1 MIIGKVGGKGRIV
14 IPKEIRERFNIKPGD
29 TIAFKIIEGKVFIEK
44 IIEKR
49 MKDILKS
56 GKPVEPSVE
65 FQRKLREE
73 WEKES
78 L

>member
-1 MIIGKVGGKGRIV
+1 MIICKVSGKGQVV

-29 TIAFKIIEGKVFIEK
+29 TIVFKMIDGKVIIEK

-49 MKDILKS
+49 MKDTLKA

-65 FQRKLREE
+65 FQRRLREE
-73 WEKES
+73 WE
-78 L
+78 